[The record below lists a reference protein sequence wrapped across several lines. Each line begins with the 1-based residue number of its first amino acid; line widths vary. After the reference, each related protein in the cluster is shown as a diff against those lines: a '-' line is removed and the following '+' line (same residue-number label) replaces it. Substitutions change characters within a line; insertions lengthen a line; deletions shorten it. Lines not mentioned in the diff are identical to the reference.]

1 MKTNQEVIQ
10 EAWGNFYE
18 KAKHAINSDGWFE
31 RNKDR
36 DLTLLTHFSVDEMRF
51 SGLLI
56 RPKVLDGIET
66 NNHWISID
74 GNIKVDNGKYWVRLF
89 NPDTNIE
96 SFEVINVLHGVIDYY
111 FATHY
116 QPIIKPQAPIY

>member
-1 MKTNQEVIQ
+1 MKTKQEVIQ
-10 EAWGNFYE
+10 EAWGEYWD
-18 KAKHAINSDGWFE
+18 KAKPY
-31 RNKDR
+31 
-36 DLTLLTHFSVDEMRF
+36 VDENGWVYGNF
-51 SGLLI
+51 EFEHSVELELEGYDVI
-56 RPKVLDGIET
+56 RPKSLQGIET